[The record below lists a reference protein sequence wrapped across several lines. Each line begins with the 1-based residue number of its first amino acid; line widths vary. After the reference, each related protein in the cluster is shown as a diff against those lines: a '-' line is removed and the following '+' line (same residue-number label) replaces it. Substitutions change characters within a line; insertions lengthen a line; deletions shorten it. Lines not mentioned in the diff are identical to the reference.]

1 MTLLKRLIDFY
12 INSSIHVA
20 LAVLS
25 FCFLTVFEL
34 DLNLSANFFVS
45 VFCASVS
52 GYNFVKYFG
61 LARFYYR
68 SLTTTKL
75 RYIQLVSFLSLIGF
89 LYAFLTLR
97 TPSQLLLIFLG
108 LVTFL
113 YAIPLGIKTPRNLRS
128 IGGVKIYIIA
138 IVWAGTSV
146 ILPLLEAESVL
157 VLDHL
162 LIVLQRIFVLI
173 VLMLPFEIRDLELDE
188 AYLSTIP
195 QKIGIQNTKLIGL
208 ALLLDSFILEFFKHQ
223 KNIES
228 SLALVFTIIILAVLL
243 VKSTNGRSRYY
254 TSFLVESVP
263 IMALILTLLLN

>member
-1 MTLLKRLIDFY
+1 MAFIKRFLDFY

-25 FCFLTVFEL
+25 FCFLTAFEL
-34 DLNLSANFFVS
+34 DLKLSIYFYIS

-61 LARFYYR
+61 LAKFYYR
-68 SLTTTKL
+68 SLTTKL
-75 RYIQLVSFLSLIGF
+75 KYIQTVSLLSGIGF
-89 LYAFLTLR
+89 LYAFFMLR

-108 LVTFL
+108 FITFL

-138 IVWAGTSV
+138 IVWGGTSV
-146 ILPLLEAESVL
+146 ILPLLEAQSIL

-162 LIVLQRIFVLI
+162 LILFQRIFILI
-173 VLMLPFEIRDLELDE
+173 VLMLPFEIRDLKLDE

-195 QKIGIQNTKLIGL
+195 HKIGIKNTKLIGC
-208 ALLLDSFILEFFKHQ
+208 ALLVDSFILEILKHQ
-223 KNIES
+223 LNRES
-228 SLALVFTIIILAVLL
+228 CLVLVFTLTVLAVLL
-243 VKSTNGRSRYY
+243 VMSTSRRSRYY
-254 TSFLVESVP
+254 TSFIVESVP
-263 IMALILTLLLN
+263 IMALILIRLLN

>member
-1 MTLLKRLIDFY
+1 MTLLKRFLDFY

-25 FCFLTVFEL
+25 FSFLTAFEL
-34 DLNLSANFFVS
+34 NLNLSMYFYVTL
-45 VFCASVS
+45 FCASVS

-61 LARFYYR
+61 LAKFYYR
-68 SLTTTKL
+68 SLTTKL
-75 RYIQLVSFLSLIGF
+75 KYIQLVSLLSLVGF
-89 LYAFLTLR
+89 LYTFLMLR
-97 TPSQLLLIFLG
+97 TPSQLLFTFLG
-108 LVTFL
+108 LITFL

-146 ILPLLEAESVL
+146 ILPLLEAQSVF

-162 LIVLQRIFVLI
+162 LIVFQRIFVLI
-173 VLMLPFEIRDLELDE
+173 VLMLPFEIRDLESDE

-195 QKIGIQNTKLIGL
+195 QKIGIQNTKLIGC
-208 ALLLDSFILEFFKHQ
+208 ALLADSFILEFLKQ
-223 KNIES
+223 QTNRGS
-228 SLALVFTIIILAVLL
+228 SLVLVFTVAVLAVLL
-243 VKSTNGRSRYY
+243 VKSTPRRNRYY

-263 IMALILTLLLN
+263 IIALILTFFLN

>member
-1 MTLLKRLIDFY
+1 MTLFKRLLDFY

-25 FCFLTVFEL
+25 FCFLTAFEL
-34 DLNLSANFFVS
+34 DLKLSFYFYTS
-45 VFCASVS
+45 VFFASVS

-61 LARFYYR
+61 LAKFYYR
-68 SLTTTKL
+68 SLTTKL
-75 RYIQLVSFLSLIGF
+75 KYIQIVSLISVIGF
-89 LYAFLTLR
+89 LYAFLMLR
-97 TPSQLLLIFLG
+97 TTSQLLLIFLG
-108 LVTFL
+108 LITFL
-113 YAIPLGIKTPRNLRS
+113 YAIPFGIRTPKNLRS

-146 ILPLLEAESVL
+146 ILPLLEAQCIL

-162 LIVLQRIFVLI
+162 LILFQRIFILI

-195 QKIGIQNTKLIGL
+195 HKIGIKNTKLIGF
-208 ALLLDSFILEFFKHQ
+208 ALLADSFILEILKHQ
-223 KNIES
+223 AIRES
-228 SLALVFTIIILAVLL
+228 CLVLVFTLTVLAILL
-243 VKSTNGRSRYY
+243 VMSTSHRSRYY

-263 IMALILTLLLN
+263 IMGLILMLLLN

>member
-1 MTLLKRLIDFY
+1 MTLLKRFLDFY

-25 FCFLTVFEL
+25 FCFLTAFEL
-34 DLNLSANFFVS
+34 DLKLSVYFYIS
-45 VFCASVS
+45 LFCASVS

-61 LARFYYR
+61 LAKFYYR
-68 SLTTTKL
+68 SLTTKL
-75 RYIQLVSFLSLIGF
+75 KHIQLVSLLSLIGF

-108 LVTFL
+108 FITFL
-113 YAIPLGIKTPRNLRS
+113 YAIPLGIKTPSNLRS

-138 IVWAGTSV
+138 IVWAGTTV
-146 ILPLLEAESVL
+146 ILPLLETQSVL

-162 LIVLQRIFVLI
+162 LIVFQRIFALI

-195 QKIGIQNTKLIGL
+195 QKIGIQNTKLIGC
-208 ALLLDSFILEFFKHQ
+208 ALLADSFILEILKQ
-223 KNIES
+223 QVNRES
-228 SLALVFTIIILAVLL
+228 SIVLVFTITVLAVFL
-243 VKSTNGRSRYY
+243 VNSTSCRSRYY